1 MTKFVEVEPVEIVTV
16 KHKQYFSINI
26 LRVQIFEF
34 VIISIEFCDENK
46 AFIER
51 TDLKLEGDD
60 YTNWGNDDAYLVNY
74 VATKYGMQLKA
85 IVPSEAE
92 VPPASEAPV

>member
-1 MTKFVEVEPVEIVTV
+1 MTKFVEVEPVEIITI

-34 VIISIEFCDENK
+34 VIISVEFYDENK
-46 AFIER
+46 VSLER
-51 TDLKLEGDD
+51 VDLKLDGND

-85 IVPSEAE
+85 NVATEQPSAVVE
-92 VPPASEAPV
+92 

>member
-34 VIISIEFCDENK
+34 VIISVEFYDENK
-46 AFIER
+46 VSIER